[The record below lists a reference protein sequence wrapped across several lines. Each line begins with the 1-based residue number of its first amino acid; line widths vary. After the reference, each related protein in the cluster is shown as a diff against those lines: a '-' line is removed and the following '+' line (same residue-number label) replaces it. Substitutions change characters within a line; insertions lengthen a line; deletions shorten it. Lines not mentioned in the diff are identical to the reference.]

1 MENDDYL
8 DMPSY
13 AGKKIQ
19 GAVTAPLTEDSFNSP
34 FFMRHFHESKKKFDA
49 GILRDVDD
57 IEYLL
62 DDLTV
67 ILKQGNLIKNDEEFS
82 HLMGK
87 KNSYYSVLKARGRPI
102 SLDGLFRLVVN
113 LSSSVDDFER
123 AAISEGVDSDDW
135 KYASAIRQ
143 SIHDLMTKLLGMV
156 DGYPPKWMADKDLKS
171 WI

>member
-13 AGKKIQ
+13 ACKKLKNS
-19 GAVTAPLTEDSFNSP
+19 VTAPLTEDSYNLP
-34 FFMRHFHESKKKFDA
+34 FFMRHFHESKKNFDA
-49 GILRDVDD
+49 GIRRDVDD

-67 ILKQGNLIKNDEEFS
+67 ILKQGKLIKNDEEFS

-87 KNSYYSVLKARGRPI
+87 KDSYYSVLKAKGRPI

-123 AAISEGVDSDDW
+123 AALNEGVSSDDW
-135 KYASAIRQ
+135 QYASAIRQ

-156 DGYPPKWMADKDLKS
+156 DGHPPKWMDRDLKS

>member
-8 DMPSY
+8 DMPSC
-13 AGKKIQ
+13 AGKKIK
-19 GAVTAPLTEDSFNSP
+19 GAVTTPLTDDCINSP

-49 GILRDVDD
+49 GIKRDVDD

-67 ILKQGNLIKNDEEFS
+67 ILKQGNLIKSDEDFS

-87 KNSYYSVLKARGRPI
+87 SDSYYSVLKARGRPI
-102 SLDGLFRLVVN
+102 LLDGLFRLVVN

-123 AAISEGVDSDDW
+123 AALNGGVSSDDW
-135 KYASAIRQ
+135 QYASAIRQ

-156 DGYPPKWMADKDLKS
+156 DGHPPKWMDRDLKS